1 MNKKEVKIRLT
12 EDELIHLNNNVAK
25 TGLSR
30 EQYLRLLITD
40 RIPVELLPADYRVI
54 LRQLFQL
61 VAVFNEMKNQ
71 PMTEANQ
78 ILLCNALHTVQSTA
92 AMMQLHL
99 VPVQAGAYIPQGKEE
114 LKIA

>member
-61 VAVFNEMKNQ
+61 VAVFNEMKDQ

-92 AMMQLHL
+92 AMMQLYL
-99 VPVQAGAYIPQGKEE
+99 VPVQAGAYIPQGKEG
-114 LKIA
+114 LKVA